1 MSYTA
6 TNFYNDELSRL
17 EAKQR
22 NTDSIL
28 NSQERLAM
36 LNDSYRKRYAKYVQI
51 LMVLVSAVAL
61 YLAINVLQKTFP
73 AIPQVVVDIV
83 TIVLMFLVILYLF
96 SASFELYSRSMLN
109 YDELDLPAY
118 DASGVNVA
126 DLADNGQIFQFQGNT
141 NAMCVGAECCPTGTG
156 TTYNSSLD
164 ECVINATTPPTT
176 IAPKTSGNGSASS
189 VGFTTLEYENIRTA
203 YTDLTFN
210 SPSLKRAPTTQN
222 VEPNKY
228 VSVLAYSRF

>member
-6 TNFYNDELSRL
+6 TNFYNDELCRL
-17 EAKQR
+17 EAKQQ

-28 NSQERLAM
+28 SSQERLAM

-51 LMVLVSAVAL
+51 LMVLVSAVAF
-61 YLAINVLQKTFP
+61 YLAISFLQKTFP
-73 AIPQVVVDIV
+73 AIPQVVVDII
-83 TIVLMFLVILYLF
+83 TIVLMFAVILYLF
-96 SASFELYSRSMLN
+96 SASFELNSRSLLN

-126 DLADNGQIFQFQGNT
+126 DLADKGQIFKFQGNT
-141 NAMCVGAECCPTGTG
+141 SSMCVGSECCPTGSAYDSDT
-156 TTYNSSLD
+156 D
-164 ECVINATTPPTT
+164 KCVFNVPATSAPSIILSGNATT
-176 IAPKTSGNGSASS
+176 SSA
-189 VGFTTLEYENIRTA
+189 GFTTLEYENVRTA

-222 VEPNKY
+222 VEPNKD
-228 VSVLAYSRF
+228 VSVLVYSRF